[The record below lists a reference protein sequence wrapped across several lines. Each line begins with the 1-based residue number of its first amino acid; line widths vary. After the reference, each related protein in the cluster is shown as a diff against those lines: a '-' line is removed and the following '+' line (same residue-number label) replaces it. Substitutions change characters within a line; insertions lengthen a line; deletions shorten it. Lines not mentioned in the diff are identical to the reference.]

1 METIKGNRNEVYS
14 WGFGH
19 GKIGFG
25 TNLLCFG
32 MGKTLPDSKN
42 NQNNLAISNNAE
54 YCLKA
59 SSFAKNKLEN
69 EVFGLFWYWKS
80 WNDVETREFFVF

>member
-1 METIKGNRNEVYS
+1 
-14 WGFGH
+14 
-19 GKIGFG
+19 
-25 TNLLCFG
+25 

-69 EVFGLFWYWKS
+69 EVFGLF
-80 WNDVETREFFVF
+80 